1 MKRYALFIPVMAL
14 LLLMSGCKFPSPEKK
29 KKEVRIKHNYIIL
42 LDLSDRLIVQDQQP
56 QRDKEII
63 KHLYSLFEEK
73 VKKEMYLKSRDEIRV
88 VIAPQKG
95 AGLNRNSIEDK
106 LYVNMSSMDPISR
119 KAKEEKRRADF
130 SANLDTLY
138 RKAVFSR
145 NPNDYYGADI
155 WKYFYEDLKI
165 DYSNDTLTQNYLF
178 ILTDGYPIVGQQ
190 NKLLKVKND
199 FPDLEIVLLEAA
211 PREKD
216 LEWDHLMNIWEEW
229 FDTIGIKKYTLVKR
243 SSITKELE
251 QIKETIARSTTGK
264 MTASQAVYSSPKK

>member
-1 MKRYALFIPVMAL
+1 MKRYTLLIPIMTLV
-14 LLLMSGCKFPSPEKK
+14 LLMSACKFPSPEKK
-29 KKEVRIKHNYIIL
+29 KKDVRVKHNYIIL

-95 AGLNRNSIEDK
+95 AGLNRNSFEDK

-119 KAKEEKRRADF
+119 KAKEEKRREDF

-145 NPNDYYGADI
+145 NPEDYYGADI

-165 DYSNDTLTQNYLF
+165 DYSQDTLTQNYLF

-216 LEWDHLMNIWEEW
+216 LEWDHLMSIWEDW
-229 FDTIGIKKYTLVKR
+229 FTTIGIKKYTLVKR
-243 SSITKELE
+243 NSITKELE
-251 QIKETIARSTTGK
+251 QIKAAIAQSTVKDKTSRS
-264 MTASQAVYSSPKK
+264 AVAELNK